1 MYPVPEGS
9 LKMNKILGCILIV
22 ASGVAAYAISSIYP
36 ALNALFIALIFGIAF
51 GSILESKEMKA
62 LAERSLV
69 VTLPV
74 GIILYGA
81 NIKFPL
87 PWDFPTQVIIL
98 TFLSA
103 TLMGTAVYLFAKILR
118 VREKLALLLACG
130 TAICGVSAIAILSPI
145 IKPKKE
151 EFSAAI
157 IIITVVGLT
166 GALLYPFLGYILG
179 MSSKIYAFMSGA
191 TLHQTGLVVIA
202 SKPFGS
208 GVLQDGLAVKGI
220 RIAMI
225 ALVALLVSFVYAEH
239 RFYIPWYVVIFLL
252 VAFLTSF
259 VLPHYI
265 VNMLKPFS
273 TIAFSITLASI
284 GFSVNIRDI
293 QNIRLSPLIAAYLG
307 WFCAIGIFIFI
318 MGWVL

>member
-1 MYPVPEGS
+1 
-9 LKMNKILGCILIV
+9 MNPTAGCILIV
-22 ASGVAAYAISSIYP
+22 ASGVVAYIISSIYP
-36 ALNALFIALIFGIAF
+36 ALNPLFIALIFGIAF
-51 GSILESKEMKA
+51 GTILESREIKV
-62 LAERSLV
+62 LAEKSLI
-69 VTLPV
+69 VTLPI
-74 GIILYGA
+74 GIILYGV
-81 NIKFPL
+81 NIHFPL
-87 PWDFPTQVIIL
+87 PWNFPPRIVLL

-103 TLMGTAVYLFAKILR
+103 IMLGTAVYLFARILG
-118 VREKLALLLACG
+118 VREKLTLLLTCG

-179 MSSKIYAFMSGA
+179 MSTKIYALLTGA

-202 SKPFGS
+202 SKPFGAE
-208 GVLQDGLAVKGI
+208 VLKEGLAVKGI

-225 ALVALLVSFVYAEH
+225 ALVTLLISFLYAEH

-259 VLPHYI
+259 VLPPE
-265 VNMLKPFS
+265 VVELLRPLS

-293 QNIRLSPLIAAYLG
+293 QNIRLTPLIAAYLG
-307 WFCAIGIFIFI
+307 WFFAVGIFLFLI
-318 MGWVL
+318 MGWVP

>member
-1 MYPVPEGS
+1 
-9 LKMNKILGCILIV
+9 MNRTAGCFLIV
-22 ASGVAAYAISSIYP
+22 ASGVVAYIISSIYP
-36 ALNALFIALIFGIAF
+36 ALNPLFIALIFGIAF
-51 GSILESKEMKA
+51 GSILESREIKE

-74 GIILYGA
+74 GIILYGV
-81 NIKFPL
+81 NINFPL
-87 PWDFPTQVIIL
+87 PWNFPAGVIAL

-103 TLMGTAVYLFAKILR
+103 LMLGTAVYLFGRALR
-118 VREKLALLLACG
+118 VREKLTLLLSCG

-145 IKPKKE
+145 IKPRKE

-166 GALLYPFLGYILG
+166 GALLYPFLGYVTG
-179 MSSKIYAFMSGA
+179 MGSKTYALFSGA

-202 SKPFGS
+202 SKPFGAE
-208 GVLQDGLAVKGI
+208 VLMEGLAVKGI

-225 ALVALLVSFVYAEH
+225 ALVTLLISFIYAEH

-259 VLPHYI
+259 VLPPGM
-265 VNMLKPFS
+265 VELLRPLS

-293 QNIRLSPLIAAYLG
+293 QNIRLTPLIAAYLG
-307 WFCAIGIFIFI
+307 WFSAVGVVLLLVT
-318 MGWVL
+318 GWAG

>member
-1 MYPVPEGS
+1 
-9 LKMNKILGCILIV
+9 MNKVLGYVLI
-22 ASGVAAYAISSIYP
+22 ASSGGAAYVISSLYP

-51 GSILESKEMKA
+51 GSIIENKEIKA
-62 LAERSLV
+62 IAEKSLV

-74 GIILYGA
+74 GIILYGV
-81 NIKFPL
+81 NIRFPL
-87 PWDFPTQVIIL
+87 LWDFPAQMILL

-103 TLMGTAVYLFAKILR
+103 TLMGFAVFYFAKIFR

-145 IKPKKE
+145 IKTKKE

-157 IIITVVGLT
+157 VIITVVGLT
-166 GALLYPFLGYILG
+166 GALLYPFLGYIFG
-179 MSSKIYAFMSGA
+179 MTSKVYAFMSGA

-202 SKPFGS
+202 SKPFGDE
-208 GVLQDGLAVKGI
+208 VLLDGLAVKGI

-225 ALVALLVSFVYAEH
+225 ALVALLVSFIYAEH

-252 VAFLTSF
+252 VASFTSF
-259 VLPHYI
+259 IIPWEI
-265 VNMLKPFS
+265 VRMLEPLS

-284 GFSVNIRDI
+284 GFSVNIRDV
-293 QNIRLSPLIAAYLG
+293 QNMRLSPLIAAYMG
-307 WFCAIGIFIFI
+307 WFSSVALFII
-318 MGWVL
+318 ILRWVL

>member
-1 MYPVPEGS
+1 MSRIP
-9 LKMNKILGCILIV
+9 GCMLIV
-22 ASGVAAYAISSIYP
+22 ASGVAAYVISSVYP

-51 GSILESKEMKA
+51 GSILESGEIKTI
-62 LAERSLV
+62 AERSLV
-69 VTLPV
+69 ITLPV
-74 GIILYGA
+74 GIILYGV
-81 NIKFPL
+81 NIKLPL
-87 PWDFPTQVIIL
+87 PWDFPIQVILL
-98 TFLSA
+98 TFISA
-103 TLMGTAVYLFAKILR
+103 TLMGSAVFLFARFFR
-118 VREKLALLLACG
+118 VREKLSLLLACG
-130 TAICGVSAIAILSPI
+130 TALCGVSAIAILSPI

-179 MSSKIYAFMSGA
+179 MTAKVYAFMSGA

-202 SKPFGS
+202 SKPFGAE
-208 GVLQDGLAVKGI
+208 VLQHGLAVKGI

-225 ALVALLVSFVYAEH
+225 ALVALLISFLYAEH

-259 VLPHYI
+259 VLPQHI
-265 VNMLKPFS
+265 VDILSPFS

-307 WFCAIGIFIFI
+307 WFCAVGIFILI
-318 MGWVL
+318 TGWAM